1 MTQPNWYTTPPA
13 GHALHGQSL
22 VVDEGTGATVA
33 LIYGVRPADDAL
45 IAAAPAML
53 AALEMAFRLL
63 SKIDDITLT
72 DCHPDEHNA
81 ACDAAQAAIA
91 QAKGEQA

>member
-53 AALEMAFRLL
+53 AALEYILPAL
-63 SKIDDITLT
+63 SEVPSQALSPSERNDIRAL
-72 DCHPDEHNA
+72 
-81 ACDAAQAAIA
+81 IA